1 MVDPLKRLTIDFWA
15 TGLHGEEIGIR
26 QKEQYR
32 SKSRYFTLDMDI
44 IGKYKEDGKGVG
56 FIALRKKIWEK
67 GDLDGR
73 LVMRM
78 FTDEGIWLGSIEEVV
93 SEEIKRSIGS
103 NDTIPVFLVTIPR
116 HRYLIWLEKV
126 HRRLGLGEIYVFNYI
141 DESENNAYTYIID
154 EKRLTVGSDWEV
166 YSFSPR
172 KRIAVIDSK
181 KLNVGGKVDIDIY
194 DEEAAENKMVSTVI
208 ALFSSTLKYK
218 DEIEKRIRERL
229 NSLKNG
235 LWRYK
240 LDRGEMRI
248 LRNPRRILA

>member
-1 MVDPLKRLTIDFWA
+1 MVDPFKRLTVDFWV
-15 TGLHGEEIGIR
+15 TDLHGEEIGIR

-56 FIALRKKIWEK
+56 FIALRRKIWEK

-73 LVMRM
+73 LVIRM
-78 FTDEGIWLGSIEEVV
+78 FTDEGRWLGSIEEVV

-103 NDTIPVFLVTIPR
+103 NDIIPVFLVTIPK
-116 HRYLIWLEKV
+116 HRYVIWLEKV

-141 DESENNAYTYIID
+141 DEKENKTYTYVID
-154 EKRLTVGSDWEV
+154 EKRLTIGSDWEV
-166 YSFSPR
+166 YHFSSS
-172 KRIAVIDSK
+172 KKSAVIDSK
-181 KLNVGGKVDIDIY
+181 KLNIGGRVDIDVY
-194 DEEAAENKMVSTVI
+194 SEEVAKNRIISTVI

-218 DEIEKRIRERL
+218 GDIERRIRKRL
-229 NSLKNG
+229 NSLKDG
-235 LWRYK
+235 SWRYK
-240 LDRGEMRI
+240 LDRGEIKI